1 MHALTGLRWRAPDGL
16 EAEVAVFARRTTD
29 LTARATEAS
38 PTAAALLTDAGEGRA
53 HGAQATARTPA
64 WRGLTAQLAYAFTI
78 AERRAHEDTPW
89 RPFDGEQRHTL
100 NAGVTWGA
108 GPWSVGGRLRL
119 ASGRPTPRVIGA
131 TWDAAHGRFD
141 PLFADDLDRLPTFA
155 QLDLRLGY
163 THRLPAAEVEASL
176 EVINVTD
183 RDNVEAWVYRAD
195 YGARAPLT
203 GLPLL
208 GVAGLRVA
216 WR

>member
-1 MHALTGLRWRAPDGL
+1 M
-16 EAEVAVFARRTTD
+16 V
-29 LTARATEAS
+29 
-38 PTAAALLTDAGEGRA
+38 
-53 HGAQATARTPA
+53 
-64 WRGLTAQLAYAFTI
+64 
-78 AERRAHEDTPW
+78 
-89 RPFDGEQRHTL
+89 
-100 NAGVTWGA
+100 
-108 GPWSVGGRLRL
+108 
-119 ASGRPTPRVIGA
+119 GA
-131 TWDAAHGRFD
+131 TWDAAHARFD